1 MNNVIVDLDQELI
14 ERARLGE
21 RLALT
26 ALTNKYRARVFTLIN
41 RILNDA
47 SRSEELALEAFLRAF
62 TNLKTFRGD
71 AKFSSWLYRIAVN
84 AALAERTKK
93 RIEQV
98 SLDSLEHIP
107 ADHSSQPDFVY
118 QGLFC
123 SKVIDEALAQL
134 PPHYG
139 MALRLFY
146 LKGVGYVEI
155 AELMKIPIGTVKTY
169 LHRGKRALREVIT
182 GKYSR
187 EELI

>member
-1 MNNVIVDLDQELI
+1 MIVDLDQELV

-26 ALTNKYRARVFTLIN
+26 ALTNKYRSRVFTLIN
-41 RILNDA
+41 RIVNDPA
-47 SRSEELALEAFLRAF
+47 RAEELALEAFLRAF
-62 TNLKTFRGD
+62 NNLKSFRGD

-84 AALAERTKK
+84 AALAERAKK
-93 RIEQV
+93 RVEQV
-98 SLDSLEHIP
+98 PLESLEHLP

-123 SKVIDEALAQL
+123 SKVVDEGLNQL
-134 PPHYG
+134 PSHYA

-146 LKGVGYVEI
+146 LRGVGYVEI
-155 AELMKIPIGTVKTY
+155 AEMMKIPIGTVKTY
-169 LHRGKRALREVIT
+169 LHRGKRALREAIS
-182 GKYSR
+182 GKYSP